1 VLQNIGYI
9 SSIDMVRHGVEATI
23 PLPEDNEVV
32 VFQSFLK
39 AGLHFLLHW
48 MVVEV
53 LKRFDIFLHQ
63 LIPNAIMRL
72 GVFI

>member
-1 VLQNIGYI
+1 MLQNIAYI
-9 SSIDMVRHGVEATI
+9 SSIDMVRHGGEVTI

-32 VFQSFLK
+32 VFKSFLK
-39 AGLHFLLHW
+39 AGLRFPLYM
-48 MVVEV
+48 MVEGV